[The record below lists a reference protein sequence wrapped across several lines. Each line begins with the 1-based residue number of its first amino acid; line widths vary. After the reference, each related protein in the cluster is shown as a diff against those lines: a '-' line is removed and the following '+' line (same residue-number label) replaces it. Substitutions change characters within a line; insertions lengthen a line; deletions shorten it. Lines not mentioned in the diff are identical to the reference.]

1 MKKLLAL
8 LLTISTVLTLCT
20 VVFADGFNVIVDNA
34 TANAGESV
42 EVKISFEN
50 NTGILSATFD
60 LTYDTERLE
69 LTEVRDGRLLQ
80 GGTFSPNYK
89 ANPYRM
95 IWNSAASENFTD
107 DGTLVTLRFAVL
119 DNAKNG
125 KAFVNI
131 DYDEDDVFD
140 FDLNNVDINVVNG
153 SVDVTGAKT
162 DSREESSGGS
172 SRPGGVRPAT
182 GVTTPSADNKEES
195 VDDKRNQIVLTI
207 GEKEAL
213 VFGEAKIND
222 VAPIIRN
229 DRTMLPARFVAENL
243 GAKVEWDETYP
254 GYVTI
259 TKDDVKIVI
268 TIDSQIATVNDEAI
282 VLDSVAFIEND
293 RTYTPLR
300 FIAEKLG
307 ASVKWVEETQQVII
321 TKK

>member
-1 MKKLLAL
+1 MKKILTL
-8 LLTISTVLTLCT
+8 LLVLSMALTTCT
-20 VVFADGFNVIVDNA
+20 VVFADGFNVIVDNK
-34 TANAGESV
+34 TASAGERV
-42 EVKISFEN
+42 EVEVHFEN

-60 LTYDTERLE
+60 LSYDTERLE
-69 LTEVRDGRLLQ
+69 LIEVKDGRLLQ

-89 ANPYRM
+89 SNPYRM
-95 IWNSAASENFTD
+95 IWNSASYNNFTD
-107 DGTLVTLRFAVL
+107 DGTLVTFKFAVL
-119 DNAKNG
+119 DNAESG

-131 DYDEDDVFD
+131 NYDEDNVFD
-140 FDLNNVDINVVNG
+140 VNLNNVDINVVNG
-153 SVDVTGAKT
+153 SVTVIGA
-162 DSREESSGGS
+162 DDNEVSGGR
-172 SRPGGVRPAT
+172 RPGGVRPA
-182 GVTTPSADNKEES
+182 VDSTTLPAVDNKEET
-195 VDDKRNQIVLTI
+195 VDSTKNQIILTI

-213 VFGEAKIND
+213 VFGEVKMND
-222 VAPIIRN
+222 VAPLIRN

-243 GAKVEWDETYP
+243 GATVEWDETYP

-259 TKDDVKIVI
+259 TKDNVKIVI
-268 TIDSQIATVNDEAI
+268 TIDSQIAIVNDEAI